1 LCRIGKLRTNR
12 KPEYF
17 NFLWRDFPCSQDRGA
32 LFVWS
37 EEVIGGAAI
46 PDVVDGDRVGHDDDA
61 FAKPVG
67 PQDLLKQVGISWK
80 GGSDYVRLKAIEQS
94 SEVFFEPGKSLEI
107 FVVILLAIE
116 PAVDASP
123 HTRRKINYPKITP
136 PNQFVEQGVGFGKQ
150 IVQFYL
156 RPFRGNARKS
166 IANSTC
172 SAVMT
177 FPEARREDQ
186 YSFFHSL
193 SGHRNAD
200 WETRLTKKRER
211 RFTEAFGV

>member
-1 LCRIGKLRTNR
+1 LRRIGKLRTNR

-61 FAKPVG
+61 FAEPVE

-80 GGSDYVRLKAIEQS
+80 GGSDYVWLKAIEQS
-94 SEVFFEPGKSLEI
+94 SEVFLEPGKSLEI
-107 FVVILLAIE
+107 LVIILLAIE

-123 HTRRKINYPKITP
+123 YTRRKINYPKITP

-150 IVQFYL
+150 IAQFHL
-156 RPFRGNARKS
+156 RPFRGNAGQS
-166 IANSTC
+166 IANS
-172 SAVMT
+172 ARGAIVT
-177 FPEARREDQ
+177 FPETRREDQ
-186 YSFFHSL
+186 YSFFQSL
-193 SGHRNAD
+193 SGHRNDYGKLAS
-200 WETRLTKKRER
+200 
-211 RFTEAFGV
+211 